1 MCVCAET
8 IIGVLSILLCL
19 SQAHGFMLPQL
30 GASYDMQASPAS
42 YFLRLR
48 GGQGTSRL
56 RMSNSVSVFAFVFD
70 ACAGHLTYVCR
81 ICSPQRWLISELYFF
96 RLALCTCEPCQFD
109 MHSVQDGLDEVG
121 RVGDK
126 VIASEVLFLI
136 LPGIYWIHFK
146 CSPRFLS
153 RVCLSVLMAVHMRTR
168 NFG

>member
-1 MCVCAET
+1 MET

-56 RMSNSVSVFAFVFD
+56 RMSKSVSVFAFVFD